1 MSYMSYEKQQH
12 RHCGFDSQSAT
23 KKEMLNQVQHDRKWG
38 LLFFLFF
45 FLLPS
50 CFCQNM
56 PKYELQI
63 ELEQKADFITLD
75 KLGNLYLC
83 DGSILYKFDLN
94 GQLLFTY
101 SAFSKGRISELDV
114 SNPFK
119 IMVFSKDFMQ
129 IVFLDQKL
137 APIQTISSLSDW
149 DLYAP
154 ASVCFSYDNGLWIY
168 DEVLNQLFRYDANR
182 KMTNKSQLL
191 SQIWEK
197 KGTIIGIKET
207 ESGFLVLNDTENG
220 LLIFDRFGTYLKTIP
235 VFAQRLSFSGDLILY
250 IEENKLKTVHIN
262 TLQQNNY
269 LLPQTDILQV
279 CIENK
284 KMIVLTK
291 EHTVQIYEIN

>member
-1 MSYMSYEKQQH
+1 MSYKLQITSCKPLEYAL
-12 RHCGFDSQSAT
+12 FF
-23 KKEMLNQVQHDRKWG
+23 
-38 LLFFLFF
+38 LLFFL
-45 FLLPS
+45 LPK
-50 CFCQNM
+50 CFCQDN
-56 PKYELQI
+56 PKYELLA

-101 SAFSKGRISELDV
+101 SAFSKGKINELDA

-119 IMVFSKDFMQ
+119 IVVFSKDFMQ
-129 IVFLDQKL
+129 ITFLDQKL
-137 APIQTISSLSDW
+137 TPIQTIGSLSDW
-149 DLYAP
+149 GLYAP
-154 ASVCFSYDNGLWIY
+154 ASVCSSYDNGLWIY
-168 DEVLNQLFRYDANR
+168 DEVLNQLFRYDANQ

-197 KGTIIGIKET
+197 KGAPIGIKET
-207 ESGFLVLNDTENG
+207 ESGFLVVNDTENG

-235 VFAQRLSFSGDLILY
+235 VFALRLFFLGDMILY
-250 IEENKLKTVHIN
+250 VENNLLKTIHIN

-269 LLPQTDILQV
+269 PLPEPDMLQV

-284 KMIVLTK
+284 KMAALTRDNK
-291 EHTVQIYEIN
+291 VRIYLITP